1 MTHNKAAVDLIAA
14 RLATGLIHPG
24 DPDTGRPPTPILLP
38 GLSTTGIPPE
48 MAEDFAQIAGLPTN
62 DAPKLLAE
70 AIVALIETELAGGS
84 TIVTDADLAALQ
96 QAAATAPTGARILSV
111 HQQRPHH
118 RQRKGAVDRA
128 GATQPRL
135 PTRGEHL
142 MAHMRITIDGETVM
156 DDTLDAWSAEP
167 PKILRDQ
174 LAANSTP
181 KLFMRCLLL
190 VLADSAV
197 TQADTDITITTDE
210 DDDWTMAVIRP

>member
-1 MTHNKAAVDLIAA
+1 
-14 RLATGLIHPG
+14 
-24 DPDTGRPPTPILLP
+24 
-38 GLSTTGIPPE
+38 
-48 MAEDFAQIAGLPTN
+48 
-62 DAPKLLAE
+62 
-70 AIVALIETELAGGS
+70 
-84 TIVTDADLAALQ
+84 
-96 QAAATAPTGARILSV
+96 
-111 HQQRPHH
+111 
-118 RQRKGAVDRA
+118 
-128 GATQPRL
+128 
-135 PTRGEHL
+135 